1 MLALAKELFKY
12 GAIAAIIAYLM
23 FKVILPLVK
32 TMLKAP
38 PAAPPRHLGKNINIV
53 DEEDEGT
60 RQPSGTQALEQK
72 LGQARDL
79 AQQDPKVVAN
89 IIKDWTGSN
98 AG

>member
-1 MLALAKELFKY
+1 
-12 GAIAAIIAYLM
+12 
-23 FKVILPLVK
+23 
-32 TMLKAP
+32 
-38 PAAPPRHLGKNINIV
+38 
-53 DEEDEGT
+53 
-60 RQPSGTQALEQK
+60 LEQK